1 MVGVLIE
8 CVKLERVK
16 LKKQTDGEFVTANT
30 KRQRRLRK
38 RRKEVGLLDYRRA
51 VTPEQAKAL
60 DELLE
65 KMRLAQ

>member
-1 MVGVLIE
+1 MTIQVIMN
-8 CVKLERVK
+8 K
-16 LKKQTDGEFVTANT
+16 NT
-30 KRQRRLRK
+30 IRQRRLRQ
-38 RRKEVGLLDYRRA
+38 RRKDAGLVDYRRS

>member
-1 MVGVLIE
+1 MVYNRRGMVGMTIQVIMN
-8 CVKLERVK
+8 K
-16 LKKQTDGEFVTANT
+16 NT
-30 KRQRRLRK
+30 IRQRRLRQ
-38 RRKEVGLLDYRRA
+38 RRKEAGLLDYRRA